1 MSLAK
6 GLTRK
11 FILNLLLYSS
21 LISSIFKRAN
31 KTTIISIDSW
41 LINKKHLGD
50 LLSYRKDNKKI
61 IYVNLNSKI
70 NTFVVSILLGGEIDD
85 EKIMKE
91 LMYRSIW
98 DYYLLK
104 GKVNLSK
111 NIEIEGY
118 EKQFNQFK
126 RKWVEENKIYS
137 KSLLRILFSDNLDF
151 FICVQECYL
160 DIWFAKNY
168 AKLGGKSLNM
178 HTIAGPSPITETNKF
193 LNDRYNFFKL
203 DKREDKELKLKAE
216 HSIRNRCI
224 GNYKESTIGFY
235 MQNENGKSLKDP
247 ESYNPDKINIFLYCH
262 AFTDSPNMHYD
273 GAGYIDHYHFVLY
286 LISILKNDCRFN
298 LYIKFHP
305 SSKLKYKNDRKFVE
319 DIEGRIK
326 KYKNIEVFESNINH
340 IIKLFGKD
348 WVCLTGRGSIT
359 IEAAYLGVKV
369 LNYQDWLYSDLGVS
383 NLLPYK
389 ISANE
394 LFEFI
399 RKLSI
404 DDLECKKLAID
415 FETKKIKSLHCH
427 NW

>member
-11 FILNLLLYSS
+11 FILNVLLYSS

-151 FICVQECYL
+151 FIW
-160 DIWFAKNY
+160 INY
-168 AKLGGKSLNM
+168 YISL
-178 HTIAGPSPITETNKF
+178 
-193 LNDRYNFFKL
+193 
-203 DKREDKELKLKAE
+203 
-216 HSIRNRCI
+216 
-224 GNYKESTIGFY
+224 
-235 MQNENGKSLKDP
+235 
-247 ESYNPDKINIFLYCH
+247 IFGC
-262 AFTDSPNMHYD
+262 
-273 GAGYIDHYHFVLY
+273 
-286 LISILKNDCRFN
+286 
-298 LYIKFHP
+298 
-305 SSKLKYKNDRKFVE
+305 
-319 DIEGRIK
+319 
-326 KYKNIEVFESNINH
+326 
-340 IIKLFGKD
+340 
-348 WVCLTGRGSIT
+348 
-359 IEAAYLGVKV
+359 
-369 LNYQDWLYSDLGVS
+369 
-383 NLLPYK
+383 
-389 ISANE
+389 
-394 LFEFI
+394 
-399 RKLSI
+399 
-404 DDLECKKLAID
+404 
-415 FETKKIKSLHCH
+415 
-427 NW
+427 